1 MASFDIGDALL
12 GVHGIDR
19 ADVPQIA
26 LTRDD
31 ALARARLRLP
41 FGTVPTAVLRMTS
54 GTRTSFRTPPSEPA
68 IGATAV
74 PSEPAPPHRRCAT
87 VQVTLHFR
95 MQHTWELSN
104 LKLR

>member
-41 FGTVPTAVLRMTS
+41 FGTVSTAVLRMTS
-54 GTRTSFRTPPSEPA
+54 GTRTSF
-68 IGATAV
+68 
-74 PSEPAPPHRRCAT
+74 
-87 VQVTLHFR
+87 
-95 MQHTWELSN
+95 
-104 LKLR
+104 